1 MPATLARV
9 GALALAAL
17 LGAGAA
23 LSVGFVLDQDDDGA
37 QQVVTAVEAMDIS
50 TPARFMVGDGGG
62 MSIQAI
68 YETRGPGVV
77 QVISSSDAPD
87 DPVGEPTSAEG
98 SGFVIDKAGHVV
110 TNYHVVE
117 GSSRVQVNFSSENG
131 MEAEIV
137 GADPST
143 DIAVLRIDAQGRALR
158 PIPLGDSDAVR
169 VGDAVVAIGNP
180 FGLERT
186 ATAGI
191 VSALQRQI
199 RAPNGFTIFKAIQTD
214 APINHGNSGGPLL
227 STHGEVIGVNSQ
239 IRTDGAGE
247 GNVGIGFAVPINT
260 VRQVVAE
267 LIRDG
272 EVEHA
277 YVGILMQDVSPDL
290 AEEFRLPADEG
301 VLVVEVRPNSPAQRA
316 GFRAGDQDVVFNGE
330 NYVLGGDIIV
340 RADGKDVDS
349 PDDLQAIVTAKKPG
363 EFLTLE
369 IQRGD
374 QMRTVSVKLGRQP
387 DEPAG

>member
-23 LSVGFVLDQDDDGA
+23 LSVGFVLDEDDDGA
-37 QQVVTAVEAMDIS
+37 QQVVSAVEAMDIS
-50 TPARFMVGDGGG
+50 TSARFTAGDGGG
-62 MSIQAI
+62 MSIQEI

-87 DPVGEPTSAEG
+87 DPVGEPMSAQG

-137 GADPST
+137 GVDPST

-227 STHGEVIGVNSQ
+227 STRGEVIGVNSQ

-277 YVGILMQDVSPDL
+277 YVGIAMQDVSPDL
-290 AEEFRLPADEG
+290 AEEFRLPVDEG
-301 VLVVEVRPNSPAQRA
+301 ALVVEVRPNSPAERARLRA
-316 GFRAGDQDVVFNGE
+316 GNQEVVFNGS
-330 NYVLGGDIIV
+330 NYVLGGDIIT
-340 RADGKDVDS
+340 RADGKDVAS

-363 EFLTLE
+363 DVLTLE

-387 DEPAG
+387 NQPAG